1 MEDPSIIKQEK
12 EDIEKYIKDNKKRR
26 KKNLEEFDKEIKIVY
41 EDFYLKYP
49 ALFSKIIDGSLEKN
63 QFNFM
68 LNMMCKVKNDELSD
82 HDASVQVGQVLVDK
96 YVKPVLDDK

>member
-1 MEDPSIIKQEK
+1 MEEPSIIKQQV
-12 EDIEKYIKDNKKRR
+12 EDIEKYIKDNKKKRR
-26 KKNLEEFDKEIKIVY
+26 KNIEEFDKEIKVVY
-41 EDFYLKYP
+41 QDFYLKYP

-68 LNMMCKVKNDELSD
+68 LNMMGKVKNEELSD

-96 YVKPVLDDK
+96 YVKPLIDEK

>member
-1 MEDPSIIKQEK
+1 MEDPSIIKQQVQ
-12 EDIEKYIKDNKKRR
+12 DIEKYIKDNKKR
-26 KKNLEEFDKEIKIVY
+26 KNAEEFDKEIKIVY

-49 ALFSKIIDGSLEKN
+49 ALFSKIIDGTLEKN

-68 LNMMCKVKNDELSD
+68 LNMLGKVKNEELSD

-96 YVKPVLDDK
+96 YVKPLIDEKK